1 MRTFTKYAAALT
13 LTGAL
18 AVAAATPSQ
27 ARHGWNAA
35 AGGFVAGAVI
45 GAAAA
50 NANNG
55 YYGSGYY
62 DPGYAYDYDY
72 APGYAYAPAYG
83 YTPRNYGSG
92 YSDEGNCTV
101 SPGSGNYTP
110 CYTNR

>member
-1 MRTFTKYAAALT
+1 MRTFTKYAMALT

-18 AVAAATPSQ
+18 AVAVAAPSQ
-27 ARHGWNAA
+27 ARHGWNGA

-55 YYGSGYY
+55 YYYG
-62 DPGYAYDYDY
+62 PGYAYDPGYE
-72 APGYAYAPAYG
+72 AGYAYDSAPAPYYRG
-83 YTPRNYGSG
+83 QNYYGSG
-92 YSDEGNCTV
+92 YNRQDNCSV

-110 CYTNR
+110 CYTHQ